1 MNAIEHILKDTV
13 TALKS
18 AQRQIERLTQKQSEL
33 ESLLNDGISDKQTEN
48 ITYEISLIE
57 SQISYWDGI
66 SFQSE
71 CTLRTIAREKLDM
84 TNPTENMIDDAVNE
98 FLEEEDA
105 A

>member
-1 MNAIEHILKDTV
+1 MNSLDRILQECIRAYRSSQKQ
-13 TALKS
+13 L
-18 AQRQIERLTQKQSEL
+18 ERLEDEQNKL
-33 ESLLNDGISDKQTEN
+33 EAMLLTDISAMQVEN
-48 ITYEISLIE
+48 ITYELSLIDA
-57 SQISYWDGI
+57 QISYWDGI

-98 FLEEEDA
+98 FLEDEEA